1 MMKILVVS
9 DSHGDE
15 KTLKELAVTYPNMDY
30 YLHAGDS
37 GLDRDTLYPFE
48 SVKGNTDYYPFDEL
62 LRIYTPMGYL
72 LIRHKP
78 WFTNEQIKENKFLI
92 HGHTHQYRFYL
103 EGDKVFLNPGSL
115 SLPRD
120 GTNGTFMIMNIEK
133 DLASIIVY
141 DIKTKSVLINEQIV

>member
-1 MMKILVVS
+1 MKILVVS
-9 DSHGDE
+9 DTHGNE
-15 KTLKELAVTYPNMDY
+15 SLLKELVSSYPKMDY

-48 SVKGNTDYYPFDEL
+48 SVRGNTDYYPFDEL

-72 LIRHKP
+72 LVKHKP
-78 WFTNEQIKENKFLI
+78 WFTNEQIKDNKFLI
-92 HGHTHQYRFYL
+92 NGHTHQYSFYT
-103 EGDKVFLNPGSL
+103 EGNKIFLNPGSL

-133 DLASIIVY
+133 ESASIIIY
-141 DIKTKSVLINEQIV
+141 DIETKIILINEQIV

>member
-1 MMKILVVS
+1 MKILVVS

-15 KTLKELAVTYPNMDY
+15 KILKELINEYPNMDY

-62 LRIYTPMGYL
+62 IRIYTPIGYL
-72 LIRHKP
+72 LMKHKP
-78 WFTNEQIKENKFLI
+78 NFTGEQIENNKFLI
-92 HGHTHQYRFYL
+92 NGHTHQYSFYI
-103 EGDKVFLNPGSL
+103 DRSKVFLNPGST

-120 GTNGTFMIMNIEK
+120 GTRGTYMIMDINDSK
-133 DLASIIVY
+133 TSIIIY
-141 DIKTKSVLINEQIV
+141 DIETKDILINEQMV

>member
-1 MMKILVVS
+1 MKILVVS

-15 KTLKELAVTYPNMDY
+15 KILKELINEYPNMDY

-62 LRIYTPMGYL
+62 IRIYTPIGYL
-72 LIRHKP
+72 LMKHKP
-78 WFTNEQIKENKFLI
+78 NFTSEQIENNKFLI
-92 HGHTHQYRFYL
+92 NGHTHQYSFYI
-103 EGDKVFLNPGSL
+103 DRSKVFLNPGST

-120 GTNGTFMIMNIEK
+120 GTRGTYMIMDINDSK
-133 DLASIIVY
+133 TSIIIY
-141 DIKTKSVLINEQIV
+141 DIETKDILINEQMV